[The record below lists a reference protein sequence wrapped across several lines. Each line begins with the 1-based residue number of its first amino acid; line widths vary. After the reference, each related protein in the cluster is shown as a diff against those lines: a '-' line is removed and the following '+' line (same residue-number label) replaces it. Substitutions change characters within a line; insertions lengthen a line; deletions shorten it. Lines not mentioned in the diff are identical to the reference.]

1 MFLSFDRAIK
11 DFFMQRKENPA
22 FKIKRDFRYAAYSS
36 NAISSYHEPFLF
48 HLLCTMSHYN
58 NEIQF
63 LPCLQNSLKMLLI
76 ILGGLIQYILI
87 THLLKVSLMIC
98 KAVI

>member
-1 MFLSFDRAIK
+1 MPHTAA
-11 DFFMQRKENPA
+11 MQ
-22 FKIKRDFRYAAYSS
+22 YHQAY
-36 NAISSYHEPFLF
+36 EPFFLIYIA
-48 HLLCTMSHYN
+48 LCLITITRFSFFHYN
-58 NEIQF
+58 NEVQF

>member
-1 MFLSFDRAIK
+1 MF
-11 DFFMQRKENPA
+11 
-22 FKIKRDFRYAAYSS
+22 
-36 NAISSYHEPFLF
+36 
-48 HLLCTMSHYN
+48 HYN
-58 NEIQF
+58 NEVQF

-98 KAVI
+98 KGVI